1 MVQKGIGFSDHKIDL
16 KSHITCKKLGD
27 CFVRAYKYEGFKQD
41 FMLEQQ
47 FNFEYQIL
55 HKAQDEKC
63 KHIVPMVTVKF
74 SHEAAF
80 FVLKRY
86 EMDLRVYL

>member
-1 MVQKGIGFSDHKIDL
+1 
-16 KSHITCKKLGD
+16 
-27 CFVRAYKYEGFKQD
+27 
-41 FMLEQQ
+41 MLAQQ

-63 KHIVPMVTVKF
+63 KHIVPLVTVKF
-74 SHEAAF
+74 SNEAAF